1 MMDFFLIDS
10 RNSAAWSMPLSLF
23 GFCRRLERFIRLT
36 MRGDL
41 VCLASFLFEGKG
53 QIGCPVDSTELI
65 SGRPLRSVSA
75 REIAEADQ

>member
-1 MMDFFLIDS
+1 MK
-10 RNSAAWSMPLSLF
+10 
-23 GFCRRLERFIRLT
+23 
-36 MRGDL
+36 GDL